1 MKSPA
6 EIINEF
12 WEPGES
18 HGGGLE
24 KGDLGFAQT
33 IYNALEYG
41 DEASEAKAREM
52 LAGLIEDARRQF
64 ERQLIESVGKLPLA
78 PPLAEVQFLR
88 DVCSKEN
95 VEEASK
101 SPCNSMD
108 TRREIFAAGV
118 AWAAERWLAIH
129 APTTLEKIASGRRP
143 TTDGPCAA
151 PLPKP

>member
-64 ERQLIESVGKLPLA
+64 ERQFIESVGKLPLA
-78 PPLAEVQFLR
+78 PPLAGVQFLR

-108 TRREIFAAGV
+108 TRLEIFAAGV
-118 AWAAERWLAIH
+118 ALGGRAAADRLLMGH
-129 APTTLEKIASGRRP
+129 ARPPCQSLEPRSRVGVE
-143 TTDGPCAA
+143 
-151 PLPKP
+151 